1 MIRVIKPLPR
11 SAEAARFVNAK
22 RTMLSVANEDPK
34 NRKIARL
41 SGALRRLTH
50 LSLKCLEMIDGAGV
64 SPGNERESGGAAP
77 PNRRYHERFV
87 NCEARNSFIDF
98 ERIGQNWSQ
107 SRLIRLK
114 DLLRPGGRPVQ
125 PRWSRQTIRAA

>member
-11 SAEAARFVNAK
+11 SAEAARFVNAE

-50 LSLKCLEMIDGAGV
+50 LSLKRLEMIDGAGV
-64 SPGNERESGGAAP
+64 SPGNERESGGAVP

-87 NCEARNSFIDF
+87 NCEDRNSFIDF